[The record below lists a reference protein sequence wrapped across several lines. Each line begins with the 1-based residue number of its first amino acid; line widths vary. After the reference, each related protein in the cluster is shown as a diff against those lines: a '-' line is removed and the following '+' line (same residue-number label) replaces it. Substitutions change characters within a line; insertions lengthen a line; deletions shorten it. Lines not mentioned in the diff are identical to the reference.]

1 MVVFQIHIEIFIDK
15 KYISGICN
23 KIIWEGGI
31 EWGYMWR
38 KSGPELTMA
47 APGGQ
52 EHVDSLSHCPYRR
65 EESSELKS
73 LKRSSHTHKDL

>member
-31 EWGYMWR
+31 E
-38 KSGPELTMA
+38 
-47 APGGQ
+47 
-52 EHVDSLSHCPYRR
+52 
-65 EESSELKS
+65 
-73 LKRSSHTHKDL
+73 